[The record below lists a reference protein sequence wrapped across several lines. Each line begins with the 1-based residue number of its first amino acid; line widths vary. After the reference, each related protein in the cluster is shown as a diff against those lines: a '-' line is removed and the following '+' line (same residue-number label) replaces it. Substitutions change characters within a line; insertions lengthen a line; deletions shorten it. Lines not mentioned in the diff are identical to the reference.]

1 MNELKWISSLD
12 FIMWLPV
19 SDAPPH
25 PFFFSLLKVLAK
37 ISKCQSGIYA
47 TGGGGGGICD
57 TVYDFYYM
65 FHTVGEMEF

>member
-1 MNELKWISSLD
+1 M
-12 FIMWLPV
+12 
-19 SDAPPH
+19 PP
-25 PFFFSLLKVLAK
+25 PLFFSLLKVLAK
-37 ISKCQSGIYA
+37 ISKCLSGIYA